1 MPTVTQLKT
10 ELKRIPTTTTTMITL
25 AQTATNVLHTFSGY
39 DDINRCVFPLETL
52 YNYLDANSSIYA
64 STAICIRG
72 TLELLLASY
81 ANTLDEYDLIINQT
95 KTGILTV
102 LSMIDDCNCVIC
114 AEIAQGD
121 PQLAYHIADVTRI
134 RTYLDTTL
142 DSLISQ
148 GQYVSLRARFWDS
161 QIVIKI

>member
-1 MPTVTQLKT
+1 MTIV
-10 ELKRIPTTTTTMITL
+10 TL
-25 AQTATNVLHTFSGY
+25 ANTANSVLHTFSGY
-39 DDINRCVFPLETL
+39 ADINRCVFPLETL

-64 STAICIRG
+64 NTAICIRG
-72 TLELLLASY
+72 TLELLLAAY
-81 ANTLDEYDLIINQT
+81 ANTLDEYGLIINQT

-121 PQLAYHIADVTRI
+121 PQLAYHIAEVTRI

-142 DSLISQ
+142 DSLITQ
-148 GQYVSLRARFWDS
+148 GQYISQRARYWDS
-161 QIVIKI
+161 QIAIKI